1 MKILLM
7 SNIKSSLPFLIK
19 MNIAIVDIGSN
30 AIKYKIFDSKF
41 NLVEYYRHPLRL
53 GRDVFSN
60 GYLEQNTINEVIQL
74 LEKYLNIF
82 IEKEIVE
89 HHFIATSA
97 LRDCKNSRELLSL
110 LKDKNISVRIISGDT
125 EAALLAEYN
134 KNIKNSA
141 VIDIGGG
148 SVEVCINSENKI
160 YTKSFQLGAVRLL
173 NMSPDSKIAALNELK
188 FWLSQFSNIN
198 HIYGLGG
205 NLRALMQ
212 VNALESV
219 MDASNFKH
227 NVDKYVKVP
236 EEELVSKHNIPKDRI
251 DIIPEAL
258 NLYQLIINQLQSM
271 KIENTFW
278 SISDGLVKKI
288 VKGQL

>member
-1 MKILLM
+1 
-7 SNIKSSLPFLIK
+7 

-53 GRDVFSN
+53 GRDVFSH
-60 GYLEQNTINEVIQL
+60 GYLEEKTINEVIEL

-82 IEKEIVE
+82 IEKGIVE

-97 LRDCKNSRELLSL
+97 LRDCKNSRKLLSL
-110 LKDKNISVRIISGDT
+110 LTDKNINVKIISGDT
-125 EAALLAEYN
+125 EASLLAEYN
-134 KNIKNSA
+134 KDIKNSA

-160 YTKSFQLGAVRLL
+160 YAKSFQLGAVRLL
-173 NMSPDSKIAALNELK
+173 NMSADTKNAALNELK
-188 FWLSQFSNIN
+188 LWLSQFPNIN

-212 VNALESV
+212 VNTLDSV
-219 MDASNFKH
+219 IDASNFKH
-227 NVDKYVKVP
+227 HVDKYLQEP
-236 EEELVSKHNIPKDRI
+236 EDQLISTHNIPKDRV

-258 NLYQLIINQLQSM
+258 NLYQLIINVLQPI